1 MTLGVGAAML
11 GGTAIAAA
19 DTGSTDGSSNSSSST
34 SSHSSS
40 DAGSSAGSASG
51 SSSSESN
58 STATQP
64 SSNAGS
70 SSTPSSSTSTSGTD
84 EPTSTATPTTSSPSQ
99 STNTTTTNTAT
110 TNGPS
115 TTVSAQTTTGTF
127 HTGTGDSDVAP
138 AKDDPKKDTV
148 SAEPVKNVT
157 STEPVKN
164 VISVDPVKSTAPTA
178 DSPAP
183 VDKTTSAKTAAP
195 TVAAAQ
201 AVTALKPPGL
211 PTPSQIIAA
220 IQGFGANLYLTA
232 MNQVYGFQRNLDVL
246 RDDVANVFG
255 IRRVVI
261 TKPLPFGTPAS
272 TVQYYVSTNDYY
284 SAALATVAM
293 AYGQLTGTAPDLQ
306 GIIDQALTTDSFVYN
321 GEKIYLGEGSTK
333 FVTWVDS
340 FELLQDKN
348 VRVITRYYG
357 NDQWSKAFNDLTN
370 GLQNPT
376 KAMIVPIS
384 GLVDG
389 RTGENPK
396 TVVVIGVDNV
406 NGTVTVND
414 PTRADGQGLTMSID
428 DFKEAWGAKNYQLVT
443 TQLASSPSTP
453 PPAPSSTKLVWSL
466 PRPDQ
471 IGSALQSAF
480 GGIAAAFVHQIDGI
494 RDNFADLST
503 DLARTF
509 GVAGPVDVTPPAPED
524 IQYGDYAKNFQYWA
538 YQGDYATCAL
548 MATAAVI
555 AQLTG
560 NGMPV
565 DMNAL
570 GQAVIDLAE
579 TTVSGVRPGGV
590 PMFKEPSGTYSQDV
604 VTLLNMYDLNAD
616 YVTYLK
622 NDGNQAL
629 VGLTT
634 ALSQGQG
641 VIVSVHNNTI
651 YNAYVNTYFS
661 EYTRG
666 ALLFPNKTEPVSNH
680 AVVVLGVDLTKN
692 VVYLNDSAWQKGQ
705 GLPIPLD
712 TFMKAWQYSG
722 YGTVTA
728 EKRTV

>member
-19 DTGSTDGSSNSSSST
+19 DTASADSPSNSST
-34 SSHSSS
+34 SSST
-40 DAGSSAGSASG
+40 DAGSGST
-51 SSSSESN
+51 EPN

-64 SSNAGS
+64 SSSSGT
-70 SSTPSSSTSTSGTD
+70 SSTPSTTASD
-84 EPTSTATPTTSSPSQ
+84 EPTSTTPDNTSSPAQ

-127 HTGTGDSDVAP
+127 QTGTGDSDATP
-138 AKDDPKKDTV
+138 AKDDPKKDTP

-157 STEPVKN
+157 SAEPITSTISVEPVKN
-164 VISVDPVKSTAPTA
+164 SAPTA

-183 VDKTTSAKTAAP
+183 VDKTTSARTAAP

-201 AVTALKPPGL
+201 SITAWAPPGL
-211 PTPSQIIAA
+211 PTPNQIIAA

-246 RDDVANVFG
+246 RDDVANAFG
-255 IRRVVI
+255 IHRVVV

-272 TVQYYVSTNDYY
+272 TVQYYVSTNDFY

-321 GEKIYLGEGSTK
+321 GQTIYLGPDSTK
-333 FVTWVDS
+333 FVQWVDS

-357 NDQWSKAFNDLTN
+357 TNQWSKAFNDLTN
-370 GLQNPT
+370 GLQDPT
-376 KAMIVPIS
+376 KSLIVPIR

-389 RTGENPK
+389 RTGAHDK

-414 PTRADGQGLTMSID
+414 PTRADGQGLKMSID
-428 DFKEAWGAKNYQLVT
+428 EFKDAWSGRNYQLVT

-453 PPAPSSTKLVWSL
+453 PPAPSTTKLVWSL
-466 PRPDQ
+466 PRPDR
-471 IGSALQSAF
+471 IGQALQSAF
-480 GGIAAAFVHQIDGI
+480 GGIAAAFVHQIDGV

-509 GVAGPVDVTPPAPED
+509 GVADPVDVTPPAPEN
-524 IQYGDYAKNFQYWA
+524 IQYGNYAKNIQYWK
-538 YQGDYATCAL
+538 YQGNYSTCVL

-560 NGMPV
+560 GGMPV

-570 GQAVIDLAE
+570 GEDVVNLAK
-579 TTVSGVRPGGV
+579 TTVSGVKPGGV
-590 PMFKEPSGTYSQDV
+590 PMFEEPSGTFYADA
-604 VTLLNMYDLNAD
+604 VTLLNMYNLNAD
-616 YVTYLK
+616 YVSYLK

-629 VGLTT
+629 NGLTT

-651 YNAYVNTYFS
+651 YNAYANTYFR
-661 EYTRG
+661 EW
-666 ALLFPNKTEPVSNH
+666 AQDNPLFPNGSEPVRTNH
-680 AVVVLGVDLTKN
+680 GVVVLGVDLTKN
-692 VVYLNDSAWQKGQ
+692 VVYLNDSALRKGQ

-712 TFMKAWQYSG
+712 TFMEAWQYSN

-728 EKRTV
+728 EKRTI

>member
-34 SSHSSS
+34 SS
-40 DAGSSAGSASG
+40 DAGSGSG
-51 SSSSESN
+51 TSSSTGSPEPN

-64 SSNAGS
+64 SSGVS
-70 SSTPSSSTSTSGTD
+70 TGSTPSSTESAEPAST
-84 EPTSTATPTTSSPSQ
+84 TPDTTSPSQ
-99 STNTTTTNTAT
+99 STNTTTTSTAT

-127 HTGTGDSDVAP
+127 QTGTGDSDVTP
-138 AKDDPKKDTV
+138 AKDEPKKDTS

-157 STEPVKN
+157 SSEPAKSMSVEPVKSI
-164 VISVDPVKSTAPTA
+164 VPTA
-178 DSPAP
+178 DSAAP
-183 VDKTTSAKTAAP
+183 VDETTSARIAAP
-195 TVAAAQ
+195 TIAAAQ
-201 AVTALKPPGL
+201 SITAWAPPGL

-232 MNQVYGFQRNLDVL
+232 MNQVYGLQRNLDVL
-246 RDDVANVFG
+246 RDDVAGVFG
-255 IRRVVI
+255 IHRVVI
-261 TKPLPFGTPAS
+261 TKPLPFGTPTS
-272 TVQYYVSTNDYY
+272 TVQYYVSANDYY

-306 GIIDQALTTDSFVYN
+306 DIINQALTTNSFVYN
-321 GEKIYLGEGSTK
+321 DQTIYLGPGSTQ
-333 FVTWVDS
+333 FVKWLDS

-348 VRVITRYYG
+348 VRVITRNYG
-357 NDQWSKAFNDLTN
+357 TDQWSKAFNDLTN

-376 KAMIVPIS
+376 KAMIVPIK

-389 RTGENPK
+389 RTGENLK

-428 DFKEAWGAKNYQLVT
+428 EFKEAWSGQNYQLVT

-453 PPAPSSTKLVWSL
+453 PPAPSTTKLVWSL
-466 PRPDQ
+466 PRPDR
-471 IGSALQSAF
+471 IGHALQSAF
-480 GGIAAAFVHQIDGI
+480 GGIAATFVHQIDGI

-509 GVAGPVDVTPPAPED
+509 GVADPVDLTPPAPEN
-524 IQYGDYAKNFQYWA
+524 IQYGDYAKNFKYWA
-538 YQGDYATCAL
+538 YQGNYGTCAL

-570 GQAVIDLAE
+570 GQAVINLAS
-579 TTVSGVRPGGV
+579 TTVSGIRPGGV
-590 PMFKEPSGTYSQDV
+590 PMYQEPSGTYSSDV
-604 VTLLNMYDLNAD
+604 VTLLNMYNLNAD

-661 EYTRG
+661 EYTQG
-666 ALLFPNKTEPVSNH
+666 KLLFPNRTEPVSNH

-692 VVYLNDSAWQKGQ
+692 LVYLNDSAWQKGQ

-728 EKRTV
+728 EKRTI

>member
-19 DTGSTDGSSNSSSST
+19 DTGSADSPSNSSSST
-34 SSHSSS
+34 SSGS
-40 DAGSSAGSASG
+40 DTGSGTG
-51 SSSSESN
+51 SSSGTGTGTADPN
-58 STATQP
+58 STAPQP
-64 SSNAGS
+64 SSGTS
-70 SSTPSSSTSTSGTD
+70 TSSTPSSSATD
-84 EPTSTATPTTSSPSQ
+84 EPTSTTPDTTSSPSQ

-110 TNGPS
+110 TDGPS
-115 TTVSAQTTTGTF
+115 TTVSAQTTTGSF
-127 HTGTGDSDVAP
+127 QTGTGDSDVTP
-138 AKDDPKKDTV
+138 AKDDPKKDTPSV
-148 SAEPVKNVT
+148 EPVKNVT
-157 STEPVKN
+157 STEPVTSTT
-164 VISVDPVKSTAPTA
+164 SVEPVKNTVPTA

-183 VDKTTSAKTAAP
+183 ADKTTSAKTAAP
-195 TVAAAQ
+195 TIAAAQ
-201 AVTALKPPGL
+201 SITAWAPPGL

-232 MNQVYGFQRNLDVL
+232 MNQVYGLQRNLDVL

-255 IRRVVI
+255 IHRVVI
-261 TKPLPFGTPAS
+261 TKPLPFGTPTS

-306 GIIDQALTTDSFVYN
+306 GIIDQALTTNSFVYD
-321 GEKIYLGEGSTK
+321 GQTIYLGPGSTQ
-333 FVTWVDS
+333 FVKWVDS

-348 VRVITRYYG
+348 VRVITRSYG
-357 NDQWSKAFNDLTN
+357 TDQWSKAFNDLTN

-389 RTGENPK
+389 RTGDNVK

-428 DFKEAWGAKNYQLVT
+428 DFMDAWSGQKYQLIT

-453 PPAPSSTKLVWSL
+453 PPAPSTTKLVWSL
-466 PRPDQ
+466 PRPDR
-471 IGSALQSAF
+471 IGQAVQSAF
-480 GGIAAAFVHQIDGI
+480 GGIAAAFVHQIDGD
-494 RDNFADLST
+494 RDNFANLSP

-509 GVAGPVDVTPPAPED
+509 GVAEPVDLTPPAPEN
-524 IQYGDYAKNFQYWA
+524 IQYGDYAKNFKYWA
-538 YQGDYATCAL
+538 YQGNYGTCAL

-590 PMFKEPSGTYSQDV
+590 PMFQEPSGTYSSDV
-604 VTLLNMYDLNAD
+604 VTLLNMYNLNAD

-629 VGLTT
+629 VGLTS

-661 EYTRG
+661 EYTQG
-666 ALLFPNKTEPVSNH
+666 KLLFPNKTEPVSNH
-680 AVVVLGVDLTKN
+680 AVVVLGVDMTKN
-692 VVYLNDSAWQKGQ
+692 LVYLNDSAWQKGQ

-728 EKRTV
+728 EKRTT

>member
-19 DTGSTDGSSNSSSST
+19 DTGSADGPSNSSSST
-34 SSHSSS
+34 SSSSSS
-40 DAGSSAGSASG
+40 DTGSASG
-51 SSSSESN
+51 SGTGTGAGSGEPS

-64 SSNAGS
+64 SSGAGTG
-70 SSTPSSSTSTSGTD
+70 STPSSSVTD
-84 EPTSTATPTTSSPSQ
+84 EPTSTTPDTTSSPTQ
-99 STNTTTTNTAT
+99 STNTTT

-127 HTGTGDSDVAP
+127 HAGTGDSDVTP
-138 AKDDPKKDTV
+138 AKDDQKKDTV
-148 SAEPVKNVT
+148 SAEPVKTVT
-157 STEPVKN
+157 STEPVTST
-164 VISVDPVKSTAPTA
+164 ISVEPAKTVAPTA
-178 DSPAP
+178 DSPSPA
-183 VDKTTSAKTAAP
+183 TSAKTAAP

-201 AVTALKPPGL
+201 SITAWAPPGL
-211 PTPSQIIAA
+211 PTPSQIISA

-272 TVQYYVSTNDYY
+272 TVQYYVSANDFL

-293 AYGQLTGTAPDLQ
+293 AYGQLTGTTPDLQ
-306 GIIDQALTTDSFVYN
+306 GITEQALNTPSLYYN
-321 GEKIYLGEGSTK
+321 GQNIYLGLGSTK
-333 FVTWVDS
+333 FVIWSDS
-340 FELLQDKN
+340 YELLQDKN

-357 NDQWSKAFNDLTN
+357 TDQWSKAFNDLTN
-370 GLQNPT
+370 GLQDPT

-389 RTGENPK
+389 RTGASPK

-406 NGTVTVND
+406 NETVTVND

-428 DFKEAWGAKNYQLVT
+428 EFKDAWSSQKYQLVT

-453 PPAPSSTKLVWSL
+453 PPAPSTTKLVWSL
-466 PRPDQ
+466 PRPDR
-471 IGSALQSAF
+471 IGQALQSAF
-480 GGIAAAFVHQIDGI
+480 GSMAAAFVHQIDGV

-509 GVAGPVDVTPPAPED
+509 GVSEPVDLTPPAPEN

-538 YQGDYATCAL
+538 YQGKYGTCAL

-570 GQAVIDLAE
+570 GQDVIDLAQ

-590 PMFKEPSGTYSQDV
+590 PMFENATGTYSQDV
-604 VTLLNMYDLNAD
+604 VTLLNRYNLNAD
-616 YVTYLK
+616 FVTYLK
-622 NDGNQAL
+622 TDGNQAL
-629 VGLTT
+629 NGLTA

-641 VIVSVHNNTI
+641 VIVSVHNNTV
-651 YNAYVNTYFS
+651 YNAYINTYFS
-661 EYTRG
+661 EYLRG
-666 ALLFPNKTEPVSNH
+666 KVLFPNGEEPVKSNH

-692 VVYLNDSAWQKGQ
+692 LVYLNDSAWQKGQ

-712 TFMKAWQYSG
+712 TFMKAWQYSN
-722 YGTVTA
+722 YSTVTA
-728 EKRTV
+728 ELRTI

>member
-1 MTLGVGAAML
+1 MTLGVGAAIL

-19 DTGSTDGSSNSSSST
+19 DTGSTDGSSNGSSST
-34 SSHSSS
+34 SSSSSS
-40 DAGSSAGSASG
+40 DAGSGSTTTSG
-51 SSSSESN
+51 SSSTEPN

-64 SSNAGS
+64 SSNAGTG
-70 SSTPSSSTSTSGTD
+70 STPSPSQTD
-84 EPTSTATPTTSSPSQ
+84 EPASTTPGTTSSPLQ
-99 STNTTTTNTAT
+99 STNTTTTNTTTTNTA

-127 HTGTGDSDVAP
+127 HTGTGDSDVTP
-138 AKDDPKKDTV
+138 AKEDPKKDTV
-148 SAEPVKNVT
+148 SAEPAKNVT
-157 STEPVKN
+157 STEPVKS
-164 VISVDPVKSTAPTA
+164 IAPTA

-183 VDKTTSAKTAAP
+183 VDETTSAKTAAP
-195 TVAAAQ
+195 TVAATQ
-201 AVTALKPPGL
+201 AVTALKPPAL

-246 RDDVANVFG
+246 RDDVAGVFG
-255 IRRVVI
+255 IQRVVI

-272 TVQYYVSTNDYY
+272 TVQYYVSTNDFY

-321 GEKIYLGEGSTK
+321 GEKIYLGQGSTK
-333 FVTWVDS
+333 FVNFIDS

-348 VRVITRYYG
+348 VRVITRSYG

-370 GLQNPT
+370 GLQDAT
-376 KAMIVPIS
+376 KAMIVPIK

-389 RTGENPK
+389 RTDEIFK

-428 DFKEAWGAKNYQLVT
+428 DFKDAWSGWNYQLVT

-453 PPAPSSTKLVWSL
+453 PPAPSTTKLVWSL
-466 PRPDQ
+466 PRPDR
-471 IGSALQSAF
+471 IGEALQSAF
-480 GGIAAAFVHQIDGI
+480 GGIAATFVHQIDGV
-494 RDNFADLST
+494 RDNFANLST

-509 GVAGPVDVTPPAPED
+509 GVSDPVDVTPPAPENV
-524 IQYGDYAKNFQYWA
+524 QYGDYAKNFKYWY
-538 YQGDYATCAL
+538 YQGRYGTCAL

-570 GQAVIDLAE
+570 ARDVVKLAS
-579 TTVSGVRPGGV
+579 TTISGIRPGGV
-590 PMFKEPSGTYSQDV
+590 PMYQEPSGTYSADV
-604 VTLLNMYDLNAD
+604 VTLLNMYKLNAD

-641 VIVSVHNNTI
+641 VIVSVHNNTV
-651 YNAYVNTYFS
+651 YNAYVNTYFGD
-661 EYTRG
+661 YMRG
-666 ALLFPNKTEPVSNH
+666 KLLFPNETEPVSNH
-680 AVVVLGVDLTKN
+680 AVVVLGVDMTKK

-705 GLPIPLD
+705 GMPIPLD

-728 EKRTV
+728 EKRTI